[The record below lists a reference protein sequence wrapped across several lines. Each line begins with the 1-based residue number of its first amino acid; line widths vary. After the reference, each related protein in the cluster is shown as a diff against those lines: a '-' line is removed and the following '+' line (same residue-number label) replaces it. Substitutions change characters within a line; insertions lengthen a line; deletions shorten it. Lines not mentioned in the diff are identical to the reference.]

1 MSWIVEE
8 KNLQKEKTVDFGNKF
23 LIGNG
28 YLGYRGTMEEYG
40 KKKFTACTLS
50 GIYDQ
55 QGTAWREPINA
66 PNGLYTELLID
77 GEAYDLLSHK
87 VKAHNQQLDIRRA
100 VHLRDSVIGGK
111 KGELHIAGER
121 FASAADYHLLAMNY
135 SFSFSQSVEIQ
146 LITGIDGD
154 VWDINGPHLFDYTY
168 HKEGTTLAVEALTG
182 ELHHQVVTAE
192 TTVMD
197 FDGRQEIVERDKG
210 IFRKISFSAEAGKT
224 YTISKAMVVY
234 TSEDVENP
242 LQLAI
247 EESRSAIERGYET
260 LKEEHVEIWSDYW
273 EAADVEIEGD
283 DEAQFAL
290 RYSIYHLLSIAPRHA
305 QAASI
310 PARGLS
316 GQTYKGAVFW
326 DTEMFMLPFFLYT
339 NPEVGKTLVNY
350 RIKTLDG
357 ARKKAADYGFRGAFY
372 AWESQENGQD
382 ACSDYNVNDVFTN
395 RPMRTY
401 FKDKQIHISADV
413 AYGIWQTYLL
423 TGDRS
428 VLTDGGAEVIL
439 ECARFYQS
447 FAYYKEEKKRFE
459 LIDVIGPD
467 EYHERVYNNAY
478 TNKMAA
484 CTIET
489 ALEVLELLKKEEQD
503 FYEQLIEKM
512 AYQQDLEVIAGM
524 KKNLYIPEPDLET
537 GVIEQF
543 DGYFSLEDTT
553 VEEVRS
559 RLIDPKEYWGGA
571 YGVASDTQI
580 IKQADVVL
588 LLNLFKEEYSLK
600 TKKANWSY
608 YEPRTEHGSSLSACI
623 YAMQACDI
631 GDPEWA
637 YPYFMK
643 TASVDLTG
651 ESKQF
656 AGTIYI
662 GGTHPAA
669 NGGAWMTAVLGF
681 GGLKVTEDGITADPV
696 LPEKWQK
703 LSFKLFVKG
712 QQYKVE
718 LTKDGSTI
726 TKLTDNK

>member
-1 MSWIVEE
+1 MKWIVGE
-8 KNLQKEKTVDFGNKF
+8 KNLQQEKIVDFGNKF
-23 LIGNG
+23 LVGNG

-40 KKKFTACTLS
+40 KKEFTACILS

-66 PNGLYTELLID
+66 PNGMYTKLLAD
-77 GEAYDLLSHK
+77 GEPYDLLSCD
-87 VKAHNQQLDIRRA
+87 VKDHNQQLDMRFAI
-100 VHLRDSVIGGK
+100 HLRESVLSGK
-111 KGELHIAGER
+111 NNEVKVKSER
-121 FASAADYHLLAMNY
+121 FASAADYHLLTMNY
-135 SFSFSQSVEIQ
+135 SFSFTHSAEVQ

-154 VWDINGPHLFDYTY
+154 VWDINGPHFADYAY
-168 HKEGTTLAVEALTG
+168 HKEGAALAVEVITG
-182 ELHHQVVTAE
+182 ELHHHVVTAE
-192 TTVMD
+192 TSVMNVE
-197 FDGRQEIVERDKG
+197 GRQEIIEKDKG
-210 IFRKISFSAEAGKT
+210 IFRKISFSAKAGKT
-224 YTISKAMVVY
+224 YTISKAVVVY
-234 TSEDVENP
+234 TSEDVADP
-242 LQLAI
+242 LTLAL
-247 EESRSAIERGYET
+247 EESCSAIERGYDT
-260 LKEEHVEIWSDYW
+260 LKKEHEKIWADYW
-273 EAADVEIEGD
+273 EAADVIIEGD
-283 DEAQFAL
+283 EEAQFAL
-290 RYSIYHLLSIAPRHA
+290 RYSIYQLLSIAPRHT

-339 NPEVGKTLVNY
+339 DPEVGKNLMNY
-350 RIKTLDG
+350 RIKTLNG
-357 ARKKAADYGFRGAFY
+357 ARKKAAEYGFRGAFY

-382 ACSDYNVNDVFTN
+382 ACSDYNVTDVFTN

-401 FKDKQIHISADV
+401 FRDKQVHISADV
-413 AYGIWQTYLL
+413 AYGIWQVYLL

-428 VLTDGGAEVIL
+428 ILLDGGAEVIL
-439 ECARFYQS
+439 ECARFYCS
-447 FAYYKEEKKRFE
+447 FSYYKEEKERFE

-478 TNKMAA
+478 TNKMAVY
-484 CTIET
+484 TIKI
-489 ALEVLELLKKEEQD
+489 ALETLELLKEEPN
-503 FYEQLIEKM
+503 FYEALIDKLN
-512 AYQQDLEVIAGM
+512 YQEDLEGIIRLKRM
-524 KKNLYIPEPDLET
+524 LYVPEPDRKT
-537 GVIEQF
+537 GLIEQF
-543 DGYFSLEDTT
+543 DGYFNLEDTT

-559 RLIDPKEYWGGA
+559 RLINPKEYWGGA

-588 LLNLFKEEYSLK
+588 LLNLFKEEYSQK
-600 TKKANWSY
+600 DKEANWTY

-681 GGLKVTEDGITADPV
+681 GGLKVNEAGIITVDPV

-703 LSFKLFVKG
+703 LSFKIFVKG

-718 LTKDGSTI
+718 ISKQGSEI
-726 TKLTDNK
+726 MKVVKS